1 MKVYRGI
8 KDFHVPNP
16 VVTIGSFDGVH
27 KGHVQVIH
35 SLKRV
40 AERLRGESVII
51 SFEPHPREVLYPQEK
66 PLGILTTLD
75 EKIEILASL
84 GVGHLI
90 ILPFTRALAD
100 LEYTAFVQDLLVG
113 QIGIKGL
120 VIGYD
125 HRFGKNREGTFDKL
139 KVLAERFHFYLEQEE
154 VYEEHQINISSTKI
168 RNALQI
174 GDIKKVNDFLGYG
187 YALRGEVVPGDKIG
201 RQIGFPTAN
210 LALEDARKLLPASG
224 VYAVWVSVG
233 EERYGGMLNI
243 GVRPTVSC
251 TGMTRIEVHIFDF
264 HRDIYGQKIRVELV
278 AHIRGEQKFDG
289 IAELATQLQRDKKA
303 VEACLYSSRVA

>member
-1 MKVYRGI
+1 M
-8 KDFHVPNP
+8 
-16 VVTIGSFDGVH
+16 
-27 KGHVQVIH
+27 
-35 SLKRV
+35 
-40 AERLRGESVII
+40 
-51 SFEPHPREVLYPQEK
+51 
-66 PLGILTTLD
+66 
-75 EKIEILASL
+75 
-84 GVGHLI
+84 
-90 ILPFTRALAD
+90 
-100 LEYTAFVQDLLVG
+100 
-113 QIGIKGL
+113 
-120 VIGYD
+120 
-125 HRFGKNREGTFDKL
+125 
-139 KVLAERFHFYLEQEE
+139 
-154 VYEEHQINISSTKI
+154 
-168 RNALQI
+168 
-174 GDIKKVNDFLGYG
+174 GYG

-233 EERYGGMLNI
+233 EEHYGGMLNI

-289 IAELATQLQRDKKA
+289 IAELAAQLQRDKKA

>member
-1 MKVYRGI
+1 M
-8 KDFHVPNP
+8 
-16 VVTIGSFDGVH
+16 
-27 KGHVQVIH
+27 
-35 SLKRV
+35 
-40 AERLRGESVII
+40 
-51 SFEPHPREVLYPQEK
+51 
-66 PLGILTTLD
+66 
-75 EKIEILASL
+75 
-84 GVGHLI
+84 
-90 ILPFTRALAD
+90 
-100 LEYTAFVQDLLVG
+100 
-113 QIGIKGL
+113 
-120 VIGYD
+120 IGYD

-289 IAELATQLQRDKKA
+289 IAELAAQLQRDKKA
-303 VEACLYSSRVA
+303 VEACLHGSCVA